1 MLLYIGMEKSNIS
14 LAKKRLIT
22 IIVLSTLLVVLFISS
37 IFIGSSHMSFI
48 DGFKALFGQGE
59 NSNIIIVRNIR
70 LPRIIAA
77 LLAGIGLSISGVI
90 MQTMSNNVMAS
101 PSTLGVSN
109 AAVLG
114 ANIAIIILGG
124 GVIVANGGNINI
136 SNPYF
141 VSGIAFIFAL
151 LTTLFVLFLARFKK
165 YNSAT
170 TVLIGI
176 TFGTFCTGVTTIIQ
190 YFASDTALSSAIYWS
205 FGDLGRAS
213 YEDDLIML
221 VVVFIALT
229 FFMIFSYRYNAMLL
243 GEGSVETLGI
253 NIKLFRFISLL
264 LASLLTAV
272 IVSLLGI
279 IGFIGLLVPQ
289 VVRRLI
295 GNDHKFLLIGS
306 SLLGAVVLLFAD
318 ILARMLMNGIS
329 LPVGAL
335 TSIIGAPIFVIILIK
350 GRRNVHA

>member
-1 MLLYIGMEKSNIS
+1 MKKVNLS
-14 LAKKRLIT
+14 LKQKRLVT
-22 IIVLSTLLVVLFISS
+22 ISILSVLLIVLFVAS
-37 IFIGSSHMSFI
+37 IFIGTSHISFV
-48 DGFKALFGQGE
+48 DGLKGLFGIGDE
-59 NSNIIIVRNIR
+59 TNIIIVQNIR

-77 LLAGIGLSISGVI
+77 ILAGTALSLSGVI

-124 GVIVANGGNINI
+124 GLITSNGGNINI

-141 VSGIAFIFAL
+141 VSGFAFLFAL
-151 LTTLFVLFLARFKK
+151 LTTLLVLFLARFKK

-176 TFGTFCTGVTTIIQ
+176 TFGTFCTGVTTLIQ

-205 FGDLGRAS
+205 FGDLARAD
-213 YEDDLIML
+213 YRDDLIML
-221 VVVFIALT
+221 VVVVISLVYFL
-229 FFMIFSYRYNAMLL
+229 IFSYRYNAMLL
-243 GEGSVETLGI
+243 GEASAETLGI

-272 IVSLLGI
+272 TVSLLGI

-289 VVRRLI
+289 VMRRI
-295 GNDHKFLLIGS
+295 VGNDHRVLLIGS
-306 SLLGAVVLLFAD
+306 SLLGSVVLLFSDMIAK
-318 ILARMLMNGIS
+318 MLMNGLS

-335 TSIIGAPIFVIILIK
+335 TSIIGAPIFIIILLT
-350 GRRNVHA
+350 GRRNKNA